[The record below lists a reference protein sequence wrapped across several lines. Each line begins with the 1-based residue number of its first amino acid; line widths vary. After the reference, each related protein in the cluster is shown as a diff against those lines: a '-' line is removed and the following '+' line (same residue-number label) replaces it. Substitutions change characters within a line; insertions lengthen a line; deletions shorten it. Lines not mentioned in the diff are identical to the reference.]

1 MPLVDERGTLLGKV
15 NLIDAIV
22 GLGVLC
28 FLVLGYGTYLLFRA
42 PGPIIT
48 GVDPYKVVANQLWV
62 DVEGQNLPAYL
73 RATIGDEEA
82 GARREDVQY
91 YVETP
96 EYAVVT
102 SDVPDPGTYDLVL
115 YDVAQEVARLP
126 DAITVLPPAE
136 AEPPPPPPPPPNAEV
151 TVRGMFYPLDQ
162 AAALALVA
170 KLNAPDSS
178 DPEAWGNVLGVQP
191 AQRMG
196 SADYGVKAVVS
207 LRCVLLDAADN
218 VEAGP
223 KGLQCRFDNVVIR
236 PEQTIAIPLAESVV
250 RFNIEEVLPA
260 ETTPVEILLR
270 VVTRP
275 EVAAVV
281 QRASEAERVPAL
293 AEIRGTILSLEVVQ
307 EFTGTATLSE
317 RQAGR
322 VSVALL
328 RLRVPATESSMGWS
342 HLEQPL
348 KVGASY
354 SFETGYYVLEGEILE
369 MRVAPPPA
377 PDAPPRP

>member
-1 MPLVDERGTLLGKV
+1 MPLVDDRGRLMGKV

-28 FLVLGYGTYLLFRA
+28 LLLLGYGTYVLFRA
-42 PGPIIT
+42 PGPLIT
-48 GVDPYKVVANQLWV
+48 GVDPYKVVGGQLWV

-73 RATIGDEEA
+73 RATIGEESA
-82 GARREDVQY
+82 GARREDAQY

-102 SDVPDPGTYDLVL
+102 TRVPQPGTYDLVL
-115 YDVAQEVARLP
+115 YDVAQEVARLA

-136 AEPPPPPPPPPNAEV
+136 PEPASPPPSPPNAEV
-151 TVRGMFYPLDQ
+151 TVRGAFHPLGQ
-162 AAALALVA
+162 SAALALVA
-170 KLNAPDSS
+170 RLNARVPE
-178 DPEAWGNVLGVQP
+178 PEAWGTILGFQP
-191 AQRMG
+191 PDEKG
-196 SADYGVKAVVS
+196 PDDYEVRALVS
-207 LRCVLLDAADN
+207 LRCLLVDSSRDPA
-218 VEAGP
+218 P
-223 KGLQCRFDNVVIR
+223 KDLQCLIGNRVIR
-236 PEQTIAIPLAESVV
+236 PGQSIALPLVDDGVPFRVDE
-250 RFNIEEVLPA
+250 ILPA

-275 EVAAVV
+275 EVVTVV
-281 QRASEAERVPAL
+281 QRASERFPAL
-293 AEIRGTILSLEVVQ
+293 AEIRGTVLSLEVVE

-317 RQAGR
+317 RRAGR
-322 VSVALL
+322 VSIALVRF
-328 RLRVPATESSMGWS
+328 RLPATQSSIGWS

-354 SFETGYYVLEGEILE
+354 SFETGYYVLQGEILG
-369 MRVAPPPA
+369 MRVAAPPA